1 MFIIGYVVT
10 FVAVMKRIL
19 DYSLIITSVGI
30 MGTACENKPET
41 TTNGGKDTATENPV
55 IASLKEQISQHP
67 DSIRLYDKLIDQYT
81 TNRNYT
87 SAVAWCDSLLKR
99 NEGSNFSYWFVKGD
113 LQRQALQFD
122 EAIASYKT
130 YLNRFPD
137 DEQVLL
143 NLANTNAEAG
153 KIESLAQS
161 DAFIKKAATRDIKA
175 DGYFI
180 KGVYYSRVREF
191 DKAIENFDQTIL
203 NRYSFLEA
211 YLEKSI
217 AQYDKE
223 QYSDALKTLDQLL
236 TVSQS
241 YPDAYYWKGKS
252 YEALRKKDDAL
263 KNYETAYS
271 LDKTFTEAK
280 QKTDSLKAV
289 R

>member
-1 MFIIGYVVT
+1 MVI
-10 FVAVMKRIL
+10 FVIVMKRIL

-30 MGTACENKPET
+30 LGTACDNKPVT
-41 TTNGGKDTATENPV
+41 LGNGAKDNATENPV
-55 IASLKEQISQHP
+55 IASLKDQIAQHP
-67 DSIRLYDKLIDQYT
+67 DSIRLYDKLIDQFT

-87 SAVAWCDSLLKR
+87 AAIAWCDSLLKR
-99 NEGSNFSYWFVKGD
+99 NEDTNFSYWFVKGD
-113 LQRQALQFD
+113 LQRQALQLED
-122 EAIASYKT
+122 AIASYKT

-137 DEQVLL
+137 DEQILL

-161 DAFIKKAATRDIKA
+161 DAFIKRAATRDIKA

-191 DKAIENFDQTIL
+191 DKAIENFDQTII

-211 YLEKSI
+211 YLEKAI

-223 QYSDALKTLDQLL
+223 QYNDALKTLDQLL

-252 YEALRKKDDAL
+252 YEALRKNDDAL

-280 QKTDSLKAV
+280 QKTDSLKSL